1 MIRLKRNINDE
12 LVRAYVLA
20 VCLVIFV
27 QLIAFNSRV
36 FLNFSRE
43 KWNSRVN
50 RGILLV
56 YFKVKISKFQS
67 FINFQISMEGRI
79 HSEMFNVFRR

>member
-1 MIRLKRNINDE
+1 M
-12 LVRAYVLA
+12 Y
-20 VCLVIFV
+20 LVIFV
-27 QLIAFNSRV
+27 QFIAFNSRV

-43 KWNSRVN
+43 KWNSRVD

>member
-50 RGILLV
+50 RGNLLV

-67 FINFQISMEGRI
+67 FVNFQISKEGRI

>member
-12 LVRAYVLA
+12 LVRTYVLA

-27 QLIAFNSRV
+27 QLIAFSSRV

>member
-67 FINFQISMEGRI
+67 FINFQISMEDRI